1 MTTLISFLGKGR
13 DDPNNGYRTARYRFG
28 ERDIRETPY
37 FGLALAEHLGVGRL
51 ILIGTA
57 SSMWDVLVENVIG
70 DEADDDQRLALMEAV
85 ARGAADED
93 MLRRFKPIIER
104 SIGRPVEPLV
114 IGAAAEATE
123 QQAILARLAEQLAAR
138 ERVVIDVTHGY
149 RHLGMLALAAARYLT
164 QVRNVEVEAVYYG
177 ALEMTGR
184 DGATPVVRL
193 EGLLHLQAWT
203 ETLAAFESSGDFS
216 RFAPLLAADGLE
228 PELTNALP
236 RAWQF
241 LNLTNVRDAATALR
255 PLCERLRNPLDGV
268 SELFRDR
275 LRRAL
280 RWVEGKDLA
289 EQQRRLALQSL
300 RRGDFLRA
308 SLFGLEAFLSR
319 ATLDT
324 RGDPLRHEDKDR
336 AEAAFRQELKD
347 GEHPDWKR
355 AAYWLLRNVRNACAH
370 GTSPTYRPH
379 RELVQNPERLAQAL
393 EATLNRLTNN

>member
-1 MTTLISFLGKGR
+1 MTTLVSFLGKGR
-13 DDPNNGYRTARYRFG
+13 DDPNMGYRTARYRFG
-28 ERDIRETPY
+28 EREVRETPY
-37 FGLALAEHLGVGRL
+37 FGLALAEHLGARRL
-51 ILIGTA
+51 ILVGTP

-85 ARGAADED
+85 ARGAVDLEL
-93 MLRRFKPIIER
+93 LRGFKPTIER
-104 SIGRPVEPLV
+104 SIGRPMEPLV
-114 IGAAAEATE
+114 VGAAAEATE
-123 QQAILARLAEQLAAR
+123 QQAILARLAEQVAAR
-138 ERVVIDVTHGY
+138 ERIVIDVTHGY
-149 RHLGMLALAAARYLT
+149 RHLGMLALAAARYLAK
-164 QVRNVEVEAVYYG
+164 VRAVEVEAVYYG

-184 DGATPVVRL
+184 DGVTPVVRL
-193 EGLLHLQAWT
+193 DGLLHLQAWA
-203 ETLAAFESSGDFS
+203 EALAAFESSGDFS
-216 RFAPLLAADGLE
+216 RFASLLAADGLE

-236 RAWQF
+236 RAWQLF
-241 LNLTNVRDAATALR
+241 NLTNVHDAATALR
-255 PLCERLRNPLDGV
+255 PLCKRLRNPLDGV

-275 LRRAL
+275 LRQAL

-319 ATLDT
+319 ATLDAG
-324 RGDPLRHEDKDR
+324 GDPLWHEDRDR

-370 GTSPTYRPH
+370 GTAPTYEPH
-379 RELVQNPERLAQAL
+379 FELIRNPERLATTL
-393 EATLNRLTNN
+393 EATLNRLTNT